1 MVSMSLICDKLKE
14 LATIPFKSKEDAKA
28 ESNVVQKQ
36 SAGDGSVQVQANNIN
51 YIVGIDENRAREIA
65 REVYEN
71 LRGVAVAEATNVA
84 LDRVRCFE
92 NEMIARLNNVEGA
105 LNEFK
110 KPEFQHMIGKA
121 QRVAT
126 LTERKSDYDLLAELL
141 ACRLEKGGERKVDA
155 SISHA
160 VEIVNEVDDDALCAL
175 TVVHT
180 ICQFIPASGDITIGL
195 NKLDELFE
203 SLLCCELPTGS
214 VWVEHLE
221 MLNLIRV
228 SIYGSMRNFEDIYC
242 NNLDGYLC
250 VGIKKNSEE
259 FIKAVNI
266 LKVIGFQ
273 NNCLVEHCLLEGY
286 VRLPVVQ
293 RSRIKELRY
302 NDGRLLCSEHI
313 DELNRIW
320 ELYSKDS
327 TLVNEV
333 RKNFLI
339 ELDKRN
345 HLTIV
350 KEWWNKINIGFDI
363 KQSGKILAHVN
374 AKRLNKNLPDLI

>member
-1 MVSMSLICDKLKE
+1 MSLICDKLKE
-14 LATIPFKSKEDAKA
+14 LVTIPFKSKKEEKS
-28 ESNVVQKQ
+28 EGSVVQKQ
-36 SAGDGSVQVQANNIN
+36 TAGEGATQIQANNIN
-51 YIVGIDENRAREIA
+51 YFVGIDENRAREIA
-65 REVYEN
+65 REVYDN

-92 NEMIARLNNVEGA
+92 NEMIARLTNVEGA

-121 QRVAT
+121 QRVAS

-175 TVVHT
+175 TVVHA
-180 ICQFIPASGDITIGL
+180 IGQFIPASGDITIGL

-203 SLLCCELPTGS
+203 SLMCCVLPTGND
-214 VWVEHLE
+214 WLEHLE

-242 NNLDGYLC
+242 NSLDGYLC
-250 VGIKKNSEE
+250 VGIKKDSEE
-259 FIKAVNI
+259 FIKAVDI
-266 LKVIGFQ
+266 LKGIGFQ
-273 NNCLVEHCLLEGY
+273 NNWLIEHSLLEGY

-293 RSRIKELRY
+293 RSRIKELQY
-302 NDGRLLCSEHI
+302 NDGGLLCSEHI
-313 DELNRIW
+313 NELNKIW

-327 TLVNEV
+327 TLANDV
-333 RKNFLI
+333 RKKFLV
-339 ELDKRN
+339 ELGQRN
-345 HLTIV
+345 NLIMV
-350 KEWWNKINIGFDI
+350 KEWWNKINIGFNI
-363 KQSGKILAHVN
+363 KQSGKVLAHVN
-374 AKRLNKNLPDLI
+374 AKRLNDKLPDLI